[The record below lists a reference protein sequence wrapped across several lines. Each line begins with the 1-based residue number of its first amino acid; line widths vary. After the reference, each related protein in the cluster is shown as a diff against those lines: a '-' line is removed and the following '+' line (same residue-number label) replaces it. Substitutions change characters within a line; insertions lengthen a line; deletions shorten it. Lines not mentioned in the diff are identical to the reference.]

1 MRKIESTRVVVFQ
14 FSHCSRKH
22 RIILGH
28 LTYSASKLWNVAN
41 YAVQNREISVN
52 QLEKHLK
59 DNFWYKNLHSQ
70 SAQAVLQK
78 LQMAWKNFFD
88 GHTKKP
94 KYQPKNGHIP
104 VRWKK
109 NGMKIIN
116 NKIRLSLSKQT
127 KQYLKEKYSIE
138 SKYLWIDL
146 PKNLSLN
153 TVQEIEIV
161 PKTSYGHT
169 TYFVHIVYKKDI
181 PEVEPADK
189 KVMGIDPGVKNL
201 AAIVIEE
208 NPETFIID
216 GSYLISRLRL
226 LAKEKARI
234 QSVISKQGYK
244 TSHKVHNLIIKE
256 KNSVK
261 DYIHKVSRY
270 IVKLARQNEVGKIVI
285 GGMSNGIT
293 DMDIGHKN
301 NEKLHKIP
309 FGRLFDMIKYKS
321 EEYGIEVEKVDE
333 AYTSQTCSVCGI
345 VEKNNRTYRGLY
357 VCSRCGAVMN
367 ADINGAVNILKRVTL
382 NPRLD
387 RGRGFGNPRRI
398 RVA

>member
-14 FSHCSRKH
+14 FSHCSREH
-22 RIILGH
+22 RIVLGH

-52 QLEKHLK
+52 QLEKRLK

-109 NGMKIIN
+109 NGIKIIN

>member
-1 MRKIESTRVVVFQ
+1 MEVTRVIVFQ
-14 FSHCSRKH
+14 LSHCSREL
-22 RIILGH
+22 RIILRH

-52 QLEKHLK
+52 QLEKCLK

-70 SAQAVLQK
+70 SAQAILQK
-78 LQMAWKNFFD
+78 LQIAWKNFFD
-88 GHTKKP
+88 GYTKKP

-109 NGMKIIN
+109 NGIKIIN
-116 NKIRLSLSKQT
+116 SKIRLSLSTQT
-127 KQYLKEKYSIE
+127 KQYLKEKYGIE

-161 PKTSYGHT
+161 PKTLYGHT

-189 KVMGIDPGVKNL
+189 KMMGIDFGIKNF

-216 GSYLISRLRL
+216 GGYLISRLRL

-244 TSHKVHNLIIKE
+244 TSYKLHNLIIKE
-256 KNSVK
+256 KNFVK

-270 IVKLARQNEVGKIVI
+270 IIELARQNGISKIII
-285 GGMSNGIT
+285 GGMSDGMR

-309 FGRLFDMIKYKS
+309 FGRLFDMIKYKAR
-321 EEYGIEVEKVDE
+321 EYGIEAKKVEE

-345 VEKNNRTYRGLY
+345 VEKNNRIYRGLY
-357 VCSRCGAVMN
+357 VCSRCRTVMN

-387 RGRGFGNPRRI
+387 RGRGFGNPKRI

>member
-1 MRKIESTRVVVFQ
+1 MEVKRVITFQ
-14 FSHCSRKH
+14 LYTDKNMQ
-22 RIILGH
+22 IILGH

-52 QLEKHLK
+52 QLEKCLK

-78 LQMAWKNFFD
+78 LQIAWKNSFD
-88 GHTKKP
+88 GYTKKP

-109 NGMKIIN
+109 NGIKIIN
-116 NKIRLSLSKQT
+116 SKIRLSLSTQT
-127 KQYLKEKYSIE
+127 KQYLKEKYGIE
-138 SKYLWIDL
+138 SNYLWIDL

-153 TVQEIEIV
+153 TVQEVEIV
-161 PKTSYGHT
+161 PKTSYGYT
-169 TYFVHIVYKKDI
+169 TYFIHIIYKKQI
-181 PEVEPADK
+181 PEVKPTNEK
-189 KVMGIDPGVKNL
+189 TMSIDPGIRNL
-201 AAIVIEE
+201 ASIVIEKT
-208 NPETFIID
+208 PETFIID
-216 GSYLISRLRL
+216 GRYLISKLRL
-226 LAKEKARI
+226 FAKEKARI
-234 QSVISKQGYK
+234 QSVISKQGYR
-244 TSHKVHNLIIKE
+244 TSHKLHNLIIKE
-256 KNSVK
+256 NNFVK
-261 DYIHKVSRY
+261 DYMHKVSRY
-270 IVKLARQNEVGKIVI
+270 IVKLAIENGVSKIII
-285 GGMSNGIT
+285 GGMSDGIR

-309 FGRLFDMIKYKS
+309 FGKLFDMIKYKAK
-321 EEYGIEVEKVDE
+321 EYGVEVEKVDE

-345 VEKNNRTYRGLY
+345 VEKNNRIYRGLY
-357 VCSRCGAVMN
+357 VCSRCKTVMN

-387 RGRGFGNPRRI
+387 RGRGFGTPKRI

>member
-28 LTYSASKLWNVAN
+28 LTHSASKLWNVAN

-52 QLEKHLK
+52 QLEKRLK

-109 NGMKIIN
+109 NGIKIIN

-256 KNSVK
+256 KNFVK

-270 IVKLARQNEVGKIVI
+270 IVKLARRNEVSKIVI